1 MKILFVC
8 TGNTCR
14 SPMASALFSHQV
26 QSRGR
31 QVAPKNIEVSTAGLF
46 AQEGGQA
53 SPLAKQ
59 ALQEIGLDISY
70 HRTTPLHPDI
80 CKEADLILTMTE
92 TQKDLLQRLREDLD
106 LPVYTLAEYAGEPA
120 MEVQDPYGQ
129 DIKAYRDTLAQLDY
143 LVDRLLQKIIE
154 SD

>member
-14 SPMASALFSHQV
+14 SPMASALFLRQL
-26 QSRGR
+26 QSRGIKLAS
-31 QVAPKNIEVSTAGLF
+31 QIIEVSTAGLF

-53 SPLAKQ
+53 SSLARQ
-59 ALQEIGLDISY
+59 AMQEIGLDIS
-70 HRTTPLHPDI
+70 HHCTTPLYIDL
-80 CKEADLILTMTE
+80 CLDADLILTMTE
-92 TQKDLLQRLREDLD
+92 TQKDLLQRMREDLE
-106 LPVYTLAEYAGEPA
+106 LPVYTLAEYAGDPA
-120 MEVQDPYGQ
+120 MEVHDPYGQ
-129 DIKAYRDTLAQLDY
+129 DIDAYRHTLAQLNY

>member
-14 SPMASALFSHQV
+14 SPMASALFSRQV
-26 QSRGR
+26 QSSEINL
-31 QVAPKNIEVSTAGLF
+31 ASKNIEVSTAGLL
-46 AQEGGQA
+46 AQAGGQA
-53 SPLAKQ
+53 SPQAKQ
-59 ALQEIGLDISY
+59 AMQEIGLDISQ
-70 HRTTPLHPDI
+70 HRATPLHADLWRD
-80 CKEADLILTMTE
+80 ADLILTMTE
-92 TQKDLLQRLREDLD
+92 TQKDLLQRMSEDLD
-106 LPVYTLAEYAGEPA
+106 LPVYTLAEYAGDPA

-129 DIKAYRDTLAQLDY
+129 DINAYRHTLGQLEY

>member
-14 SPMASALFSHQV
+14 SPMASALFSQ
-26 QSRGR
+26 QMQPRGI
-31 QVAPKNIEVSTAGLF
+31 QLAAKDIEVGTAGLF
-46 AQEGGQA
+46 AQEGGPA
-53 SPLAKQ
+53 SPLARQ
-59 ALQEIGLDISY
+59 AMQEIGLDLSH
-70 HRTTPLHPDI
+70 HRTTPLHADLI
-80 CKEADLILTMTE
+80 KDADLILTMTE
-92 TQKDLLQRLREDLD
+92 TQKDLLQRMGEDLN
-106 LPVYTLAEYAGEPA
+106 VQVFTLAEYAGEAA

-129 DIKAYRDTLAQLDY
+129 DINAYRHTLEQLDY

>member
-14 SPMASALFSHQV
+14 SPMASALFSRQL
-26 QSRGR
+26 QSGGIKL
-31 QVAPKNIEVSTAGLF
+31 ASKNIEVSTAGLF

-59 ALQEIGLDISY
+59 VMQEIGLDISP
-70 HRTTPLHPDI
+70 HRTTPLQTALLT
-80 CKEADLILTMTE
+80 EADLILTMTE
-92 TQKDLLQRLREDLD
+92 TQKDLLQRMRGDLN
-106 LPVYTLAEYAGEPA
+106 LPVYTLAEYAGDA
-120 MEVQDPYGQ
+120 ALEVPDPYGQ
-129 DIKAYRDTLAQLDY
+129 DINAYRHTLAQLDY
-143 LVDRLLQKIIE
+143 LVDRLLRKIIE